1 MPVWV
6 HVSTCCVLKESHL
19 LNSILAM
26 LNLLHPHPEKLNKCL
41 YIFSHWHLNQ
51 MKQENFQVDYSRLF
65 FPDFL
70 FFSFLVSC
78 LKTIF
83 Q

>member
-1 MPVWV
+1 MPAWV

-51 MKQENFQVDYSRLF
+51 MKQENFQVDYSRWVFFLISFFFF
-65 FPDFL
+65 FP
-70 FFSFLVSC
+70 S
-78 LKTIF
+78 
-83 Q
+83 